1 MIART
6 ILTFVGHLAL
16 ISANPLDDLAFFQA
30 EMKYMSGINLMD
42 TPSHKVWNIP
52 DEDG

>member
-1 MIART
+1 MIT
-6 ILTFVGHLAL
+6 GIILTFLSHLAL

-30 EMKYMSGINLMD
+30 EMKYMSGIDLMD